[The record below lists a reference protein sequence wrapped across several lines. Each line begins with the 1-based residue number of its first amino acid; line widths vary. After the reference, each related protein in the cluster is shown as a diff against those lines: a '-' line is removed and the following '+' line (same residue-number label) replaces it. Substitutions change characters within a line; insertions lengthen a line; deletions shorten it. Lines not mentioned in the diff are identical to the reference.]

1 MPVTK
6 PSIRIVK
13 SFDYRGAARLWSN
26 RYYFDGGIPADA
38 TKWHDFMDALTAAE
52 RGNYP
57 SVVTITD
64 AHGYLAGSDVAV
76 ASKAYTLPGTLGG
89 SGVRTPG
96 DCAAVLRQ
104 GTSKRSTKNHPVYC
118 FSYFHCAMRS
128 AASQDILDS
137 TQVSALQAF
146 GNMWVAGITASGLG
160 FTAKRCTPDGVVVNG
175 ALAEPF
181 VGHRDFL
188 N

>member
-1 MPVTK
+1 MAVTK
-6 PSIRIVK
+6 PSVRIIK
-13 SFDYRGAARLWSN
+13 SFDYRGSARQWSN
-26 RYYFDGGIPADA
+26 RYFFSGGIPADNA
-38 TKWHDFMDALTAAE
+38 AWDLLFDALVAAE

-57 SVVTITD
+57 SVVTVTD
-64 AHGYLAGSDVAV
+64 AHGYLAPSDVAV
-76 ASKAYTLPGTLGG
+76 ASKAYSFAGTLGG

-104 GTSKRSTKNHPVYC
+104 ATTKRSTKNHPVYC

-128 AASQDILDS
+128 AASQDVLDS
-137 TQVSALQAF
+137 TQVSALSAF

-160 FTAKRCTPDGVVVNG
+160 FTAKRCTPDGALVTG

-181 VGHRDFL
+181 VGHRDFI